1 MNYFVSLHG
10 MSHNLMKINEQDYFT
25 YVLKNVEI
33 YTFAPTNYCI
43 YSNEDSEKMMMHF
56 LKNPNWISSPEIN
69 EGGMFS
75 NTQLYLENNKI
86 TNILLDGDISSN
98 FGVFLLNESF
108 KKMNIVFDT
117 EKKETTYDIER
128 LMHKLK
134 ELNPNE
140 KIKIYLCICSPH
152 TICPFKGS
160 IIKWTGKN
168 QPLREATKKYQSF
181 SITDDILKKSKH
193 IQQER
198 LRLDE
203 QGRKRFL
210 HSIPKFELRFTR
222 SMSFPLRLR
231 NGSIDNIP
239 SQIGK
244 GLYEKNME
252 RCGLYYKMDKQD
264 VSVNIQYLNRIK
276 FQIS

>member
-75 NTQLYLENNKI
+75 NTQLYVENNKI

-152 TICPFKGS
+152 TICPYKGS

-181 SITDDILKKSKH
+181 SITDDILKK
-193 IQQER
+193 
-198 LRLDE
+198 
-203 QGRKRFL
+203 
-210 HSIPKFELRFTR
+210 
-222 SMSFPLRLR
+222 
-231 NGSIDNIP
+231 
-239 SQIGK
+239 
-244 GLYEKNME
+244 
-252 RCGLYYKMDKQD
+252 
-264 VSVNIQYLNRIK
+264 
-276 FQIS
+276 